1 MELSNFY
8 LTILLCT
15 PYFTPKHQKY
25 VLFPCLETLVFVEQN
40 KCSQIVN
47 TNTPQKHETQQLY
60 SEGTSRKPPEKETVN
75 YLHRN
80 LTTE

>member
-1 MELSNFY
+1 M
-8 LTILLCT
+8 ILLYT

-25 VLFPCLETLVFVEQN
+25 VLFLRLETLVFIEQN
-40 KCSQIVN
+40 KCSQFVN
-47 TNTPQKHETQQLY
+47 TNTPNGPITQQLY

>member
-1 MELSNFY
+1 MIMLY
-8 LTILLCT
+8 T

-25 VLFPCLETLVFVEQN
+25 VLFLRSETLVFIEQN

-47 TNTPQKHETQQLY
+47 TKHPHNPETQQLY
-60 SEGTSRKPPEKETVN
+60 SEGTNRTPPERETAN

>member
-1 MELSNFY
+1 M
-8 LTILLCT
+8 ILLYT

-25 VLFPCLETLVFVEQN
+25 VLFLRSETLVFIEQN

-47 TNTPQKHETQQLY
+47 TKHPHKPETQQLY
-60 SEGTSRKPPEKETVN
+60 SEGTNRTPPEKAIAN
-75 YLHRN
+75 YLHCN